1 VTSTGSPP
9 TLLRELEEA
18 TLLARAPAFADRL
31 ASVGL
36 TSCGEFE
43 GFGIARV
50 IAGLEFYEPHEDG
63 VPALIVP
70 AVEQGEIVDLVAC
83 AFGSR
88 LMRTRCGIAR
98 LLGHD
103 HVVDRTFFSN
113 EQVEVFEDAF
123 AWVKAAGE
131 GVVVIDWQFGPSLL
145 RDLPALR
152 CAHAETATRLR
163 DAFVRPPPYPPI
175 HLNHGVIL

>member
-1 VTSTGSPP
+1 VNPSSSP

-18 TLLARAPAFADRL
+18 TLLARTPSFADSL

-36 TSCGEFE
+36 TFCGHE

-50 IAGLEFYEPHEDG
+50 IAGQEFYEPHEDG

-70 AVEQGEIVDLVAC
+70 AIEQGEIVDLVAC

-88 LMRTRCGIAR
+88 LMRTRQGIAR
-98 LLGHD
+98 LLGLD
-103 HVVDRTFFSN
+103 HVFNRTFFAD
-113 EQVEVFEDAF
+113 EQVDVFADAI
-123 AWVKAAGE
+123 AWVKAAGQ
-131 GVVVIDWQFGPSLL
+131 GVVVIDWQFGPTPL
-145 RDLPALR
+145 RDLPGLR
-152 CAHAETATRLR
+152 CADAATGKRLR